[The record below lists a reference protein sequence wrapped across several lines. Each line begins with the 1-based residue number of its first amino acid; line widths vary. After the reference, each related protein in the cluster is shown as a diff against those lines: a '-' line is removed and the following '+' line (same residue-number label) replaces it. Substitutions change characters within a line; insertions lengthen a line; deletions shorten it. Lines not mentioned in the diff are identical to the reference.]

1 MKCPNCGAEVPEGT
15 FECPSCHFQL
25 GLTQKIPVAS
35 GTWCPVCGA
44 LLADGMTV
52 CPKCGTPLVD
62 AASPVRS
69 VRDLDL
75 PEIDDEPNVGDDGEA
90 SPDSTSAL
98 LKAYE
103 KSQEPRI
110 ESAIPA
116 EQDPSSAVLRHD
128 RMPRARAFVFAALF
142 AVLVIGGAALYITHP
157 WDPTLYKTATSTPA
171 DTSSAGFPGTVTSLT
186 GQDSSSEVS
195 SSSSSTDSVYDS
207 ILADYT
213 TLGDLASQL
222 DTCVAAFDKV
232 AYTGD
237 SATRTSASAE
247 ATALSLKISN
257 TISDISQLDDG
268 AGAYSG
274 DLSNLVT
281 LGNWLRNRSDALTAA
296 WKLDLSYDDPSSHKD
311 EIEAVA
317 KRNYSGSSDSFK
329 VQFDENYE
337 SWKPTQK

>member
-62 AASPVRS
+62 AVPPVRS

-75 PEIDDEPNVGDDGEA
+75 PEIDDEPSLGDDGE
-90 SPDSTSAL
+90 SGPDSTSAL

-103 KSQEPRI
+103 KSQEPHI

-186 GQDSSSEVS
+186 GQDSSSEE
-195 SSSSSTDSVYDS
+195 SSSSTDTVYDS

-213 TLGDLASQL
+213 TLGDLESHG
-222 DTCVAAFDKV
+222 VFD
-232 AYTGD
+232 
-237 SATRTSASAE
+237 RI
-247 ATALSLKISN
+247 L
-257 TISDISQLDDG
+257 
-268 AGAYSG
+268 
-274 DLSNLVT
+274 
-281 LGNWLRNRSDALTAA
+281 
-296 WKLDLSYDDPSSHKD
+296 
-311 EIEAVA
+311 EAVSQPVQLRDDSVA
-317 KRNYSGSSDSFK
+317 VSARSSAVTPPRPMDSLA
-329 VQFDENYE
+329 
-337 SWKPTQK
+337 P